1 MDEKLIAAV
10 DLGTYKTC
18 LAVAKVEGNNTQ
30 ILYYKSAPSDGI
42 RNSEVFNPK
51 RPQRFW
57 EG

>member
-1 MDEKLIAAV
+1 MGNDKKMDEKLIAAV

-42 RNSEVFNPK
+42 RNS
-51 RPQRFW
+51 
-57 EG
+57 